1 MSLEDPAIAATHAA
15 ALRSIARVVEET
27 VTPTDPGKALDR
39 ITDALRR
46 GPALVLTGAG
56 VSTDSGI
63 PDYRSEGGRLRT
75 GRPMTYQEFRHD
87 PVASHRYW
95 ARGFVGWATM
105 NRARPNRTHYALV
118 ELEQSGLITGV
129 VTQNVDGLHADAGT
143 SRLLPLHGD
152 MAHVNCLDCG
162 FQEPR
167 ADFDERLEEA
177 NPGYRESIAVD
188 ESMVNP
194 DGDVT
199 LSDEQVARFR
209 MPGCL
214 RCGSP
219 RLKPDV
225 VYFGEAVPR
234 ERRRQA
240 GELLAASSSLIVAG
254 SSLAVMSGY
263 RLLLDAV
270 RDRRFTAVIN
280 AGPGRGDAKAD
291 VVWRTGVGPAFDS
304 LLDAFDL

>member
-1 MSLEDPAIAATHAA
+1 MSLQDPAVAATHAA
-15 ALRSIARVVEET
+15 ALRSIARVVDET
-27 VTPTDPGKALDR
+27 VTPTAPGEALDR
-39 ITDALRR
+39 VADSLRR

-87 PVASHRYW
+87 PAASHRYW

-105 NRARPNRTHYALV
+105 KRAQPNRTHYALV
-118 ELEQSGLITGV
+118 ELEQAGLVTGV
-129 VTQNVDGLHADAGT
+129 ITQNVDGLHADAGT
-143 SRLLPLHGD
+143 SRLIPLHGD
-152 MAHVNCLDCG
+152 MSHVECLDCG
-162 FQEPR
+162 FREPR
-167 ADFDERLEEA
+167 PGFDLRMEEA
-177 NPGYRESIAVD
+177 NPGYRDSIAVD
-188 ESMVNP
+188 QSMVNP
-194 DGDVT
+194 DGDFALT
-199 LSDEQVARFR
+199 DDQVARFR

-214 RCGSP
+214 RCGSR

-225 VYFGEAVPR
+225 VYFGESVPR
-234 ERRRQA
+234 ERRARA

-270 RDRRFTAVIN
+270 RDRKFTAVIN
-280 AGPGRGDAKAD
+280 AGPGRGDRKAD
-291 VVWRTGVGPAFDS
+291 VVWRTGVGGAFDS
-304 LLDAFDL
+304 LLDAFEL